1 MTDRV
6 RGLRGETGA
15 VLIAGILLALALL
28 MVIGAAVDI
37 GQAFIVRRQLASL
50 ADQAALSG
58 SQAINLDELHQGR
71 LALDPELAR
80 TAALQSL
87 LDSPGIEAS
96 ASATPDAVRVEVQQA
111 VPTILLRIVG
121 LMELELA
128 ARATA
133 APQAP

>member
-6 RGLRGETGA
+6 RRLRGETGA

-37 GQAFIVRRQLASL
+37 GQAFIIRRQLASL
-50 ADQAALSG
+50 ADQAALTG
-58 SQAINLDELHQGR
+58 SQAVNLDELHQGR
-71 LALDPELAR
+71 LALDPEQAR

-87 LDSPGIEAS
+87 LDQPGIEAS

-121 LMELELA
+121 LTELELA